1 MKNNFFFLLKL
12 RSKIAT
18 SYIALFFYRLNCLKG
33 LFYLYLYKLIF
44 HSFKIGK
51 NHKIWGKFYVF
62 IYEPENS
69 KIQIGNNL
77 WLVSGEGRS
86 GITFYSHVKLTTI
99 GSGQIK
105 IGNNVALNGTV
116 ITSKKKIEIGDN
128 CMIAPNVIIVD
139 TDFHLQWP
147 PEKRFQQVPSKYD
160 KPVFIKSNVWIGMN
174 SIILKGVTIGK
185 NSIIG
190 AGSIVTTNIPDN
202 VIASGNP
209 ARVIKSFC

>member
-1 MKNNFFFLLKL
+1 MKEKNIVFTKI

-18 SYIALFFYRLNCLKG
+18 SYIAWFFYRFNFVRG
-33 LFYLYLYKLIF
+33 FIYLYLYRFIF
-44 HSFKIGK
+44 HTFNVGK
-51 NHKIWGKFYVF
+51 NPKVWGKFFIF
-62 IYEPENS
+62 IYEPKNS
-69 KIQIGNNL
+69 KIEIGNNL

-86 GITFYSHVKLTTI
+86 GITFYSHAKLTTI

-116 ITSKKKIEIGDN
+116 ITSKKNIQIGDN

-147 PEKRFQQVPSKYD
+147 PEQRFQQVPSKYD
-160 KPVFIKSNVWIGMN
+160 KSIFIKSNVWIGMN
-174 SIILKGVTIGK
+174 SIVLKGVTIGK

-190 AGSIVTTNIPDN
+190 AGSIVTTDIPDN

-209 ARVIKSFC
+209 ARVIKRFK